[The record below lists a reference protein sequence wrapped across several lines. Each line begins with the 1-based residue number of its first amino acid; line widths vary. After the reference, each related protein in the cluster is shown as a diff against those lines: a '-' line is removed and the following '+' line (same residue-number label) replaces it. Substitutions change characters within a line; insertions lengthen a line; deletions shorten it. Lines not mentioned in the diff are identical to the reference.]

1 MVIEI
6 RTGNKSFPLGKKF
19 LPNREAISVVFFIS
33 DFGYS
38 ADLVLFFETVSQ
50 GVFLFAF
57 IVELL
62 FSKVGFGYFY
72 GNITVRV

>member
-6 RTGNKSFPLGKKF
+6 RTGNKSFPLGK
-19 LPNREAISVVFFIS
+19 N
-33 DFGYS
+33 S

-62 FSKVGFGYFY
+62 FSKVGFGYFD

>member
-38 ADLVLFFETVSQ
+38 ADLVLFFETV
-50 GVFLFAF
+50 FFFFAF

-62 FSKVGFGYFY
+62 FSKVGFGYFD